1 MKKRIVSLLMAVL
14 MVVSMAACTQKS
26 AGETQPTQEA
36 PAETQPQAPAESEL
50 PAADEKQAYLDKVDV
65 DYSYALA
72 LKLEEIRSNE
82 KLGYRTAGSEAEL
95 ATGDMLKAEME
106 RIGLQNVVKDEFT
119 LDTWT
124 FAGAQLTFTDSTGA
138 DYTAELGGYQTDFV
152 TDGAE
157 VYTVIDGGRG
167 TEADLAGLD
176 VTGKLVLVDINQRD
190 EWWINY
196 PAYEAH
202 LAGAAAVIAVQDG
215 GYGEVSSDALNAQD
229 VCGPA
234 DAPAFSMSRTEAEL
248 LKAAMD
254 ENGEAAVTLNADSR
268 VGRDGTSY
276 NIVGTIP
283 GRDAEH
289 MVLMSAHYDSYF
301 AGFQDDNAAIA
312 LMMGIA
318 KGLVD
323 SGYQPEKTLV
333 FCAMAAEEW
342 GVSDTRYDW
351 STGAYNQI
359 FRVHP
364 EWVGKVIADINF
376 ELPAMDEGTSDQ
388 IRTSYELKTFVEDF
402 KTGVPQV
409 EGVFADGIEVIV
421 PTQTWSDDFSLSIAG
436 VPSSVTALRGG
447 FAKTHYH
454 SQFDNQDTYSREAF
468 LFHHNM
474 YGMLMMAYDH
484 CAVSPLDFSTRLNA
498 LRESIDDTVMTQ
510 TQIAELNA
518 ALNEAEAAAKDA
530 WARVCDANDA
540 YQKALTEADTE
551 AADAVLAQT
560 RQLNADVLSAFKFAE
575 DAFVRLTW
583 EDVSIF
589 PHEHSQNNLLA
600 LKQAA
605 QALEQGDG
613 AAALDEYLSAVD
625 NNWYAYD
632 WSRGT
637 FEHFTDYVLNQSADR
652 LMWGAGRVQGHED
665 LFDVIRSLQE
675 KYGDSGADYSAELKR
690 LEQAIANQTE
700 MLDEQVV
707 DEVSALQELT
717 QRLTAIAAL

>member
-1 MKKRIVSLLMAVL
+1 MKKRIVSMLLAVFL
-14 MVVSMAACTQKS
+14 LVSATACAK
-26 AGETQPTQEA
+26 QPDTDA
-36 PAETQPQAPAESEL
+36 T
-50 PAADEKQAYLDKVDV
+50 QAYLSKVDV
-65 DYSYALA
+65 DYSYNLA

-95 ATGDMLKAEME
+95 ATGDMLKEEME
-106 RIGLQNVVKDEFT
+106 RIGLQDVTKDAFT

-124 FAGAQLTFTDSTGA
+124 FTKAQLCFEDGA
-138 DYTAELGGYQTDFV
+138 GEEYVAELGGYQTNFV

-157 VYTVIDGGRG
+157 TFTVIDGGQG

-176 VTGKLVLVDINQRD
+176 VTGKLVLVDINQRAD
-190 EWWINY
+190 WWINY

-215 GYGEVSSDALNAQD
+215 GYAEVSDDALNAQD

-234 DAPAFSMSRTEAEL
+234 DAPAFSMSRADAEL
-248 LKAAMD
+248 LRAAMD
-254 ENGEAAVTLNADSR
+254 ENGEANVTLDADSR
-268 VGRDGTSY
+268 VEMDGTSY
-276 NIVGTIP
+276 NVIGTIP
-283 GRDAEH
+283 GRDTES

-318 KGLVD
+318 KGLID

-342 GVSDTRYDW
+342 GVSNTRYDW

-376 ELPAMDEGTSDQ
+376 ELPAMNEETADQ
-388 IRTSYELKTFVEDF
+388 IRTSYELKTFVDGF
-402 KTGVPQV
+402 KSTVPQV
-409 EGVFADGIEVIV
+409 DGVFPDGIEIIV

-447 FAKTHYH
+447 FAQTHYH
-454 SQFDNQDTYSREAF
+454 SQFDDRDTYSREAF

-474 YGMLMMAYDH
+474 YGLLMMAYDH
-484 CAVSPLDFSTRLNA
+484 CAVSPLDFSTRLSV
-498 LRESIDDTVMTQ
+498 LRESMDDTIMT
-510 TQIAELNA
+510 AEQMDALNA
-518 ALNEAEAAAKDA
+518 ALDEAEAAAGTA
-530 WARVCDANDA
+530 WDKVSEANAA
-540 YQKALTEADTE
+540 YQQALDAGDTDKADELLAEARE
-551 AADAVLAQT
+551 MNANVLA
-560 RQLNADVLSAFKFAE
+560 AFKFAE
-575 DAFVRLTW
+575 DSFVRLTW
-583 EDVSIF
+583 EDSSIF

-600 LKQAA
+600 LEGAA
-605 QALEQGDG
+605 EALKQGDS
-613 AAALDEYLSAVD
+613 AAALDEYLYLVD

-632 WSRGT
+632 WSRET
-637 FEHFTDYVLNQSADR
+637 FEYFTDYVLNQSADR

-675 KYGDSGADYSAELKR
+675 KYGDSSADYTAELAR
-690 LEQAIANQTE
+690 LDQAIETQRT
-700 MLDEQVV
+700 MLNEQVEH
-707 DEVSALQELT
+707 EVSALEA
-717 QRLTAIAAL
+717 LTAQLMQIAA

>member
-1 MKKRIVSLLMAVL
+1 MKKRIVSMLLAVFL
-14 MVVSMAACTQKS
+14 LVSATACAGKS
-26 AGETQPTQEA
+26 DGES
-36 PAETQPQAPAESEL
+36 SEGT
-50 PAADEKQAYLDKVDV
+50 ASAVQAYLDKVDV
-65 DYSYALA
+65 DYSYDLA
-72 LKLEEIRSNE
+72 LKLEEERSNE
-82 KLGYRTAGSEAEL
+82 KLGYRTAGSDAEL

-106 RIGLQNVVKDEFT
+106 RIGLQNVTKDEFT

-124 FAGAQLTFTDSTGA
+124 FTGAQLSFTDASGA
-138 DYTAELGGYQTDFV
+138 AYTAELGGYQTDFV
-152 TDGAE
+152 TDGAQSF
-157 VYTVIDGGRG
+157 TVIDGGRG

-176 VTGKLVLVDINQRD
+176 VSGKLVLVDINQRAD
-190 EWWINY
+190 WWINY

-202 LAGAAAVIAVQDG
+202 LAGAAAVIAVQNG
-215 GYGEVSSDALNAQD
+215 GYGEVSDDALNAQD

-234 DAPAFSMSRTEAEL
+234 NAPAFSMSRTDAEL

-254 ENGEAAVTLNADSR
+254 ENGEAAVTLDADSR
-268 VGRDGTSY
+268 VGMDGTSY

-283 GRDAEH
+283 GRDTEH

-318 KGLVD
+318 KGLID

-376 ELPAMDEGTSDQ
+376 ELPAMDEGTADQ
-388 IRTSYELKTFVEDF
+388 IRTSYELKTFVDAF
-402 KTGVPQV
+402 KAGVPQV
-409 EGVFADGIEVIV
+409 DGVFPDGIEIIV

-474 YGMLMMAYDH
+474 YGMLMLAYDH
-484 CAVSPLDFSTRLNA
+484 CAVSPLDFSTRLDA
-498 LRESIDDTVMTQ
+498 LRESMDDTVMT
-510 TQIAELNA
+510 AEQADRLNA
-518 ALNEAEAAAKDA
+518 ALDEANAAAAAA
-530 WARVCDANDA
+530 WDKVSEANKA
-540 YQKALTEADTE
+540 YQEALDAGDTARADE
-551 AADAVLAQT
+551 LLAGT
-560 RQLNADVLSAFKFAE
+560 KEMNADVLAAFKFAE

-583 EDVSIF
+583 EDSSIF

-600 LKQAA
+600 LQGAA
-605 QALEQGDG
+605 EALKQGDS
-613 AAALDEYLSAVD
+613 AAALDDYLYSVD

-632 WSRGT
+632 WSRET
-637 FEHFTDYVLNQSADR
+637 FGHFTDYVLNQSADR

-675 KYGDSGADYSAELKR
+675 KYGDSAADYTAELAR
-690 LEQAIANQTE
+690 LDQAIETQTG
-700 MLDEQVV
+700 MLDEQVAH
-707 DEVSALQELT
+707 EVSALAELT
-717 QRLTAIAAL
+717 ARLTQIAG

>member
-1 MKKRIVSLLMAVL
+1 MKKRIVSMLLAVFL
-14 MVVSMAACTQKS
+14 LVSATACAGKS
-26 AGETQPTQEA
+26 DGES
-36 PAETQPQAPAESEL
+36 SEGT
-50 PAADEKQAYLDKVDV
+50 ASAVQAYLDKVDV
-65 DYSYALA
+65 DYSYDLA
-72 LKLEEIRSNE
+72 LKLEEERSNE
-82 KLGYRTAGSEAEL
+82 KLGYRTAGSDAEL

-106 RIGLQNVVKDEFT
+106 RIGLQNVTKDEFT

-124 FAGAQLTFTDSTGA
+124 FTGAQLSFTDASGA
-138 DYTAELGGYQTDFV
+138 AYTAELGGYQTDFV
-152 TDGAE
+152 TDGAQSF
-157 VYTVIDGGRG
+157 TVIDGGRG

-176 VTGKLVLVDINQRD
+176 VSGKLVLVDIDQRAD
-190 EWWINY
+190 WWINY

-202 LAGAAAVIAVQDG
+202 LAGAAAVIAVQNG
-215 GYGEVSSDALNAQD
+215 GYGEVSDDALNAQD

-234 DAPAFSMSRTEAEL
+234 DAPAFSMSRTDAEL

-254 ENGEAAVTLNADSR
+254 ENGEAAVTLDADSR
-268 VGRDGTSY
+268 VGMDGTSY

-283 GRDAEH
+283 GRDMEH

-318 KGLVD
+318 KGLID

-376 ELPAMDEGTSDQ
+376 ELPAMDEGTADQ
-388 IRTSYELKTFVEDF
+388 IRTSYELKTFVDAF
-402 KTGVPQV
+402 KAGVPQV
-409 EGVFADGIEVIV
+409 DGVFPDGIEIIV

-474 YGMLMMAYDH
+474 YGMLMLAYDH
-484 CAVSPLDFSTRLNA
+484 CAVSPLDFSTRLDA
-498 LRESIDDTVMTQ
+498 LRESMDDTVMT
-510 TQIAELNA
+510 AEQADRLNA
-518 ALNEAEAAAKDA
+518 ALDKANAAAAAAWDKVSEANKAHQEALDA
-530 WARVCDANDA
+530 GDTAR
-540 YQKALTEADTE
+540 ADE
-551 AADAVLAQT
+551 LLAGT
-560 RQLNADVLSAFKFAE
+560 KEMNADVLAAFKFAE

-583 EDVSIF
+583 EDSSIF

-600 LKQAA
+600 LQGAA
-605 QALEQGDG
+605 EALKQGDS
-613 AAALDEYLSAVD
+613 AAALDDYLYSVD

-632 WSRGT
+632 WSRET
-637 FEHFTDYVLNQSADR
+637 FGHFTDYVLNQSADR

-675 KYGDSGADYSAELKR
+675 KYGDSAADYTAELAR
-690 LEQAIANQTE
+690 LDQAIETQTG
-700 MLDEQVV
+700 MLDEQVAH
-707 DEVSALQELT
+707 EVSALAELT
-717 QRLTAIAAL
+717 ARLTQIAG

>member
-1 MKKRIVSLLMAVL
+1 MKKRIVSMLLAVFL
-14 MVVSMAACTQKS
+14 LVSATACAK
-26 AGETQPTQEA
+26 QPDMDAT
-36 PAETQPQAPAESEL
+36 
-50 PAADEKQAYLDKVDV
+50 QAYLSKVDV
-65 DYSYALA
+65 DYSYNLA

-95 ATGDMLKAEME
+95 ATGDMLKEEME
-106 RIGLQNVVKDEFT
+106 RIGLQDVTKDAFT

-124 FAGAQLTFTDSTGA
+124 FTKAQLCFEDGA
-138 DYTAELGGYQTDFV
+138 GEEYVAELGGYQTNFV

-157 VYTVIDGGRG
+157 TFTVIDGGQG

-176 VTGKLVLVDINQRD
+176 VTGKLVLVDINQRAD
-190 EWWINY
+190 WWINY

-215 GYGEVSSDALNAQD
+215 GYAEVSDDALNAQD
-229 VCGPA
+229 ICGPS
-234 DAPAFSMSRTEAEL
+234 DAPAFSMSRTDAEL
-248 LKAAMD
+248 LRAAMD
-254 ENGEAAVTLNADSR
+254 ENGEANVTLDADSR
-268 VGRDGTSY
+268 VEMDGTSY
-276 NIVGTIP
+276 NVIGTIP
-283 GRDAEH
+283 GRDTES

-318 KGLVD
+318 KGLID

-342 GVSDTRYDW
+342 GVSNTRYDW

-376 ELPAMDEGTSDQ
+376 ELPAMNEGTTDQ
-388 IRTSYELKTFVEDF
+388 IRTSYELKTFVDGF
-402 KTGVPQV
+402 KSTVPQV
-409 EGVFADGIEVIV
+409 DGVFPGGIEIIV

-447 FAKTHYH
+447 FAQTHYH
-454 SQFDNQDTYSREAF
+454 SQFDDRDTYSREAF

-474 YGMLMMAYDH
+474 YGLLMMAYDH
-484 CAVSPLDFSTRLNA
+484 CAVSPLDFTARLNA
-498 LRESIDDTVMTQ
+498 LRDTMDETVMTAEQ
-510 TQIAELNA
+510 TA
-518 ALNEAEAAAKDA
+518 ALSAALDEAEAAASTA
-530 WARVCDANDA
+530 WDKVSEANAA
-540 YQKALTEADTE
+540 YQQALDAGDTDKADELLAEARE
-551 AADAVLAQT
+551 MNANVLA
-560 RQLNADVLSAFKFAE
+560 AFKFAE
-575 DAFVRLTW
+575 DSFVRLTW
-583 EDVSIF
+583 EDSSIF

-600 LKQAA
+600 LEGAA
-605 QALEQGDG
+605 EALKQGDS
-613 AAALDEYLSAVD
+613 AAALDEYLYLVD

-632 WSRGT
+632 WSRET
-637 FEHFTDYVLNQSADR
+637 FEYFTDYVLNQSADR

-675 KYGDSGADYSAELKR
+675 KYGDSSADYTAELAR
-690 LEQAIANQTE
+690 LDQAIETQRT
-700 MLDEQVV
+700 MLNEQVEH
-707 DEVSALQELT
+707 EVSALEA
-717 QRLTAIAAL
+717 LTAQLMQIAA

>member
-1 MKKRIVSLLMAVL
+1 MKKRIVSMLLAVFL
-14 MVVSMAACTQKS
+14 LVSATAC
-26 AGETQPTQEA
+26 AGKV
-36 PAETQPQAPAESEL
+36 AEESGEGT
-50 PAADEKQAYLDKVDV
+50 ADAVQAYLDKVDV
-65 DYSYALA
+65 DYSYDLA
-72 LKLEEIRSNE
+72 LKLEEERSNE
-82 KLGYRTAGSEAEL
+82 KLGYRTAGSDAEL

-106 RIGLQNVVKDEFT
+106 RIGLKNVTKDEFT

-124 FAGAQLTFTDSTGA
+124 FTGAQLSFTDASGA
-138 DYTAELGGYQTDFV
+138 AYTAELGGYQTDFV
-152 TDGAE
+152 TDGAQSF
-157 VYTVIDGGRG
+157 TVIDGGRG

-176 VTGKLVLVDINQRD
+176 VTGKLVLVDIDQRAD
-190 EWWINY
+190 WWINY

-215 GYGEVSSDALNAQD
+215 GYGEVSDDALNAQD

-234 DAPAFSMSRTEAEL
+234 DAPAFSMSRTDAEL
-248 LKAAMD
+248 LKAVMD
-254 ENGEAAVTLNADSR
+254 ENGEAAVTLDADSR
-268 VGRDGTSY
+268 VGMDGTSY

-283 GRDAEH
+283 GRDTEH

-318 KGLVD
+318 KGLID

-364 EWVGKVIADINF
+364 EWVGMVIADINF
-376 ELPAMDEGTSDQ
+376 ELPAMDEGTADQ
-388 IRTSYELKTFVEDF
+388 IRTSYELKTFVDAF
-402 KTGVPQV
+402 KSDVPQV
-409 EGVFADGIEVIV
+409 DGVFPDGIEIIV

-474 YGMLMMAYDH
+474 YGMLMLAYDR
-484 CAVSPLDFSTRLNA
+484 CAVSPLDFSTRLDA
-498 LRESIDDTVMTQ
+498 LRASIDDTVMT
-510 TQIAELNA
+510 AEQADSLNA
-518 ALNEAEAAAKDA
+518 ALDEAKAAAAAA
-530 WARVCDANDA
+530 WDKVSEANKA
-540 YQKALTEADTE
+540 YQEALDAGDTVKADEL
-551 AADAVLAQT
+551 LAGT
-560 RQLNADVLSAFKFAE
+560 KELNADVLSAFKFAE

-583 EDVSIF
+583 EDSSIF

-600 LKQAA
+600 LQGAVE
-605 QALEQGDG
+605 ALKQGDS
-613 AAALDEYLSAVD
+613 AAALDDYLYNVD

-632 WSRGT
+632 WSRET
-637 FEHFTDYVLNQSADR
+637 FGHFTDYVLNQSADR

-665 LFDVIRSLQE
+665 LFDVIRSLQA
-675 KYGDSGADYSAELKR
+675 KTGDSAADYTAELAR
-690 LEQAIANQTE
+690 LDQAIETQTGI
-700 MLDEQVV
+700 LDEQVTH
-707 DEVSALQELT
+707 EVSALAELT
-717 QRLTAIAAL
+717 ARLTQIAD

>member
-1 MKKRIVSLLMAVL
+1 MKRRIVSMLLAVFL
-14 MVVSMAACTQKS
+14 LVSATACAK
-26 AGETQPTQEA
+26 QPDTDA
-36 PAETQPQAPAESEL
+36 T
-50 PAADEKQAYLDKVDV
+50 QAYLSKVDV
-65 DYSYALA
+65 DYSYNLA

-95 ATGDMLKAEME
+95 ATGDMLKEEME
-106 RIGLQNVVKDEFT
+106 RIGLQDVTKDAFT

-124 FAGAQLTFTDSTGA
+124 FTKAQLCFEDGA
-138 DYTAELGGYQTDFV
+138 GEEYVAELGGYQTNFV

-157 VYTVIDGGRG
+157 TFTVIDGGQG

-176 VTGKLVLVDINQRD
+176 VTGKLVLVDINQRAD
-190 EWWINY
+190 WWINY

-215 GYGEVSSDALNAQD
+215 GYAEVSDDALNAQD
-229 VCGPA
+229 ICGPS
-234 DAPAFSMSRTEAEL
+234 DAPAFSMSRTDAAL
-248 LKAAMD
+248 LRAAMD
-254 ENGEAAVTLNADSR
+254 ENGEANVTLDADSR
-268 VGRDGTSY
+268 VEMDGTSY
-276 NIVGTIP
+276 NVIGTIP
-283 GRDAEH
+283 GRDTES

-318 KGLVD
+318 KGLID

-342 GVSDTRYDW
+342 GVSNTRYDW

-376 ELPAMDEGTSDQ
+376 ELPAMNEGTADQ
-388 IRTSYELKTFVEDF
+388 IRTSYELKTFVDGF
-402 KTGVPQV
+402 KSTVPQV
-409 EGVFADGIEVIV
+409 DGVFPDGIEIIV

-447 FAKTHYH
+447 FAQTHYH
-454 SQFDNQDTYSREAF
+454 SQFDDRDTYSREAF

-474 YGMLMMAYDH
+474 YGLLMMAYDH
-484 CAVSPLDFSTRLNA
+484 CAVSPLDFTARLNA
-498 LRESIDDTVMTQ
+498 LRDTMDETVMTAEQ
-510 TQIAELNA
+510 TAALNA
-518 ALNEAEAAAKDA
+518 ALDEAEAAAGTA
-530 WARVCDANDA
+530 WIKVSEANAA
-540 YQKALTEADTE
+540 YQQALDAGDTDKADELLAEARE
-551 AADAVLAQT
+551 MNANVLA
-560 RQLNADVLSAFKFAE
+560 AFKFAE
-575 DAFVRLTW
+575 DSFVRLTW
-583 EDVSIF
+583 EDSSIF

-600 LKQAA
+600 LEGAA
-605 QALEQGDG
+605 EALKQGDS
-613 AAALDEYLSAVD
+613 AAALDEYLYLVD

-632 WSRGT
+632 WSRET
-637 FEHFTDYVLNQSADR
+637 FEYFTDYVLNQSADR

-675 KYGDSGADYSAELKR
+675 KYGDSSADYTAELAR
-690 LEQAIANQTE
+690 LDQAIETQRT
-700 MLDEQVV
+700 MLNEQVEH
-707 DEVSALQELT
+707 EVSALEA
-717 QRLTAIAAL
+717 LTAQLMQIAA